1 MAFRVL
7 GSFKPHG
14 FRESG
19 SLVLGFGTE
28 PQSQQIGGGGS
39 TAGGGGGGR
48 EEKGRREVFFRW
60 FYGLRFY
67 GLGLKE
73 GGLVVGSDGK
83 GAGWRPAAYE
93 PPRDPMPQTGT
104 CRDAA
109 GRGTGA
115 GALSESETASTCTAS
130 TASWVRALT
139 VAALRAGEPVRA
151 RCQRNRPAL
160 LRGAPR
166 ANLRGRK
173 RQQTFAAGRGT
184 GAGACEDG
192 AARHFGGKWAEN
204 AENGR
209 IVGAQLARNA
219 RPESRSERN
228 VRTSF
233 E

>member
-83 GAGWRPAAYE
+83 GAGWRPAAAGAVLGCHAHACAHARTTARVHGCVHSCANARIRASRARK
-93 PPRDPMPQTGT
+93 PACANAHAHVRAHACTRARVHART
-104 CRDAA
+104 RTASRA
-109 GRGTGA
+109 RHARAHIHTNTTHGRG
-115 GALSESETASTCTAS
+115 SCNE
-130 TASWVRALT
+130 RYRHD
-139 VAALRAGEPVRA
+139 VAAIET
-151 RCQRNRPAL
+151 
-160 LRGAPR
+160 PR
-166 ANLRGRK
+166 
-173 RQQTFAAGRGT
+173 FSS
-184 GAGACEDG
+184 D
-192 AARHFGGKWAEN
+192 
-204 AENGR
+204 
-209 IVGAQLARNA
+209 
-219 RPESRSERN
+219 
-228 VRTSF
+228 
-233 E
+233 